1 MSGSIPFTTIAIGLV
16 LAALALWALRGR
28 RAASIA
34 RAWPTTQG
42 RIVSA
47 TLLARR
53 TTTGGHGVALN
64 WFPDIRY
71 EYEVAGTAY
80 RGDRVFAG
88 LAVGSSFRGSVER
101 KLAQYPEGR
110 MVQVFYNP
118 ANPSQAV
125 LETTAPGSNILLI
138 VAVIGAAMLIGT
150 TALTM
155 GVTNWADGVVGA
167 AMNRVGAT
175 PDPARQQNGDK
186 P

>member
-1 MSGSIPFTTIAIGLV
+1 MFGSLPFTTIAIGLA
-16 LAALALWALRGR
+16 LAALVLWALRGR
-28 RAASIA
+28 RAATIA

-47 TLLARR
+47 TLQARR

-71 EYEVAGTAY
+71 EYEVAGTTY
-80 RGDRVFAG
+80 RGDRISAG
-88 LAVGSSFRGSVER
+88 LLVGSSFRGSVQR

-118 ANPSQAV
+118 TDPAQAM

-138 VAVIGAAMLIGT
+138 VAVVGAAMLVGT
-150 TALTM
+150 TALTV
-155 GVTNWADGVVGA
+155 GVANWTNGVVGA
-167 AMNRVGAT
+167 AMNQVGAA
-175 PDPARQQNGDK
+175 PDPAHQQYGDK